1 VSIIVQKFGGTSVD
15 SASAIKRAASRV
27 IEEKNRGHDVV
38 VVVSAMGDTTDTLTR
53 LAYEVTSNPQKR
65 EMDMLLSTGEQ
76 VTIALLAL
84 ALQEKGVDS
93 ISYTGGQ
100 AGIQT
105 DSIHGNAKLKSIDPD
120 PILRELAEGKVVVVA
135 GFQGVTEAGAISTLG
150 RGGSDTTAAALA
162 ARLGAERCDIYTD
175 VDGVY
180 TSDPRYIKK
189 AARISSLTYDDMLN
203 LAARGAGVLHPRS
216 VKHAKEHGVLMT
228 VRSSLTNERGTYI
241 NHTSKRSDRYPV
253 IGIVFQDERASITLN
268 GVDRDR
274 GHDRQSVIRSI
285 LAARHIE
292 CDFYKNHQETTLLI
306 PHCNLKESLELISE
320 KEGRIAFERFT
331 TDCDLAKVAVIGSN
345 IRTRPVIQG
354 KTAQMLTRAQID
366 FQFIDDAPGSVTVV
380 VKQPDMY
387 RAAEILHTGFGLD
400 VHEMRK
406 IAAIH

>member
-1 VSIIVQKFGGTSVD
+1 MSIIVQKFGGTSVD

-27 IEEKNRGHDVV
+27 IEEKNLGHDVV

-93 ISYTGGQ
+93 ISFTGGQ

-120 PILRELAEGKVVVVA
+120 PILRELADGKVVVVA

-189 AARISSLTYDDMLN
+189 AAKISSLTYDDMLN

-216 VKHAKEHGVLMT
+216 VKHAKEHGVPMT

-268 GVDRDR
+268 GEDRDR

-292 CDFYKNHQETTLLI
+292 CDFYKNQQETTLLI
-306 PHCNLKESLELISE
+306 PHCDLKESLELISE
-320 KEGRIAFERFT
+320 KEGPIAFERLT
-331 TDCDLAKVAVIGSN
+331 TDCDLAKLAVIGSN
-345 IRTRPVIQG
+345 IRTRRVIQG

-380 VKQPDMY
+380 VKQPDMH

-400 VHEMRK
+400 VPEMRK